1 MIDLSRLPVIIIFL
15 YLFITFPAFCEVHV
29 QHGGS
34 NDPISEALEQYA
46 VNKEIPDEM
55 QNVILTALSFYP
67 ELTDI
72 SIQFVFKDNIRK
84 AVMQAQPKVKGIFK
98 KKSSRK
104 YVVKISRHLNLTHE
118 KIDIS
123 TLPCEVLV
131 GWIGHELGHVID
143 YKDRNSFSMIK
154 FGLRYVLFKKF
165 IIKAEKNADL
175 YALKHGLGSY
185 IMEAKNFVL
194 SHANIPAGYK
204 AKSKRLYMSPEE
216 FELMIG
222 SISP

>member
-15 YLFITFPAFCEVHV
+15 HLFTTFPAQCEVHV

-34 NDPISEALEQYA
+34 YDPISEALEQYA
-46 VNKEIPDEM
+46 VNKKIPEEM

-67 ELTDI
+67 ELIDT
-72 SIQFVFKDNIRK
+72 SIKFELKDNMRK
-84 AVMQAQPKVKGIFK
+84 AVMQAQPIIMSIYK
-98 KKSSRK
+98 KKSSRQ
-104 YVVKISRHLNLTHE
+104 YIVKISRHLNLAHE

-131 GWIGHELGHVID
+131 GWIGHELGHITD
-143 YKDRNSFSMIK
+143 YKNRSSFSMIK

-165 IIKAEKNADL
+165 IIKAEKDADVC
-175 YALKHGLGSY
+175 ALEHGLGSY

-194 SHANIPAGYK
+194 DHADIPAEYK
-204 AKSKRLYMSPEE
+204 AKSRRFYLSPEE
-216 FELMIG
+216 FERMIG
-222 SISP
+222 DVTH